1 MEKILIDL
9 TGFNKETLEEM
20 ASYLQNDKCALT
32 YSPSDLG
39 YKNLCEEDIDMLAE
53 TILDAIGRI

>member
-9 TGFNKETLEEM
+9 SIFSKKTLEEM

-39 YKNLCEEDIDMLAE
+39 YENFDETDIDILAE
-53 TILDAIGRI
+53 AILNATRRK

>member
-1 MEKILIDL
+1 MGKILVDL
-9 TGFNKETLEEM
+9 SIFGKKTLEEM

-39 YKNLCEEDIDMLAE
+39 YDNLGEEDIDILAE
-53 TILDAIGRI
+53 AILTSIERI